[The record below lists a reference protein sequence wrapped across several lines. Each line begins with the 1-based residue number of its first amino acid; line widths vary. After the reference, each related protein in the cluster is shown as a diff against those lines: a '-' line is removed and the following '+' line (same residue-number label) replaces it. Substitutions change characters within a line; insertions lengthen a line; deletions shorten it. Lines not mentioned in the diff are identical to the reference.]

1 MGNSE
6 WFALIKVWGGAFLSF
21 NFYYF
26 VYIYF
31 NKDIIKIFNYYLKFC
46 SFLILICLFQV
57 FSFQIGFEPG
67 FDLRILFGLNKW
79 SLVTQGGV
87 FGIKISSFL
96 TEPAQLAIVTIP
108 IVFISLNNL
117 IFNENYFIK
126 NKFLNIILLISYI
139 SITSAT
145 GYIGILISL
154 IIIAIRNKIYNI
166 FLGLIPSLII
176 LFVLYNNVSEFKIR
190 VDAALELN
198 KSIENNIRKDIANT
212 STFTLYDNYV
222 VTYKN
227 FLKNPL
233 IGSGI
238 GSHEFAFNEFSLTK
252 KYFNLNVFAN
262 NSKDANSLFLR
273 IVSETGLL
281 GFIFL
286 LFIVSKGV
294 ITLNILNKVEY
305 IVSISLLLIILL
317 SLIRQGNYF
326 LNGLPLIFI
335 LFYYNKN
342 RPIIKE
348 SI

>member
-1 MGNSE
+1 M
-6 WFALIKVWGGAFLSF
+6 
-21 NFYYF
+21 
-26 VYIYF
+26 
-31 NKDIIKIFNYYLKFC
+31 
-46 SFLILICLFQV
+46 FQV

-262 NSKDANSLFLR
+262 NSKDANSLF
-273 IVSETGLL
+273 
-281 GFIFL
+281 
-286 LFIVSKGV
+286 
-294 ITLNILNKVEY
+294 
-305 IVSISLLLIILL
+305 
-317 SLIRQGNYF
+317 
-326 LNGLPLIFI
+326 
-335 LFYYNKN
+335 
-342 RPIIKE
+342 
-348 SI
+348 

>member
-1 MGNSE
+1 M
-6 WFALIKVWGGAFLSF
+6 
-21 NFYYF
+21 
-26 VYIYF
+26 
-31 NKDIIKIFNYYLKFC
+31 
-46 SFLILICLFQV
+46 
-57 FSFQIGFEPG
+57 
-67 FDLRILFGLNKW
+67 
-79 SLVTQGGV
+79 
-87 FGIKISSFL
+87 
-96 TEPAQLAIVTIP
+96 
-108 IVFISLNNL
+108 
-117 IFNENYFIK
+117 
-126 NKFLNIILLISYI
+126 ISYI

-227 FLKNPL
+227 FIKNPL

-262 NSKDANSLFLR
+262 NIKDANSLFLR

-294 ITLNILNKVEY
+294 VTLNILNKVEY

-342 RPIIKE
+342 RPIIKKVFE
-348 SI
+348 DFDFIYGAV